1 MKIKKLKLENF
12 RAFKSFECDFEPD
25 LNVLV
30 GLNGQGKTS
39 VLDAIAIAFGQFSG
53 GFGTGKDKGVLNGD
67 IHLAKLKPDFSGNFI
82 NDFAINYSMEYQFP
96 VTIQAESFGH
106 EVDHNEY
113 FDLPRSWE
121 RNRNTLKGRTTQV
134 KELKAFA
141 QRLQKNVQDNEKVR
155 LPLISY
161 YGTGRLWALKR
172 LTEKN
177 NSQNKKE
184 SRLDGYKNCL
194 DPESSYNA
202 FSSWLRKETIADI
215 ERKMQII
222 EQSGLEEAVVSGKTI
237 HSKLIQA
244 ITTAVDT
251 VLAPSGWFNIR
262 YSATSQ
268 AIIATHKEQGDVPV
282 SSLSDGVRN
291 MIGMVAD
298 IAYRAVRLNPQLLEE
313 AVKKTS
319 GIVLIDEIDMH
330 LHPEW
335 QQLILQQLNLAFP
348 KLQFIVTTHSPQ
360 VLSTVRR
367 KNIRLLSAENGVG
380 LTSLPIGTTYAEAS
394 GDLLERVMNVDSR
407 PPVPEVQ
414 KYREY
419 IKQVDSGNYK
429 EPEALKLREEL
440 EVLLGEGHN
449 DLLKA
454 DRSIRRQEFLAK

>member
-1 MKIKKLKLENF
+1 MKIKRLKLENF
-12 RAFKSFECDFEPD
+12 RAFKSFECNFESD

-53 GFGTGKDKGVLNGD
+53 GFGTGKDKGILNND
-67 IHLAKLKPDFSGNFI
+67 IHLAKLKPDFSS
-82 NDFAINYSMEYQFP
+82 DFSTGYSMEYQFP
-96 VTIQAESFGH
+96 VVIKARSFEKELFH
-106 EVDHNEY
+106 DEY
-113 FDLPRSWE
+113 FDLPELWE
-121 RNRNTLKGRTTQV
+121 RNRNSIKGRTTQV

-141 QRLQKNVQDNEKVR
+141 QRLQKDVQNNNEVR

-177 NSQNKKE
+177 NPQNKRG
-184 SRLDGYKNCL
+184 SRLDGYQNCL

-202 FSSWLRKETIADI
+202 FSSWLRKETIADF

-222 EQSGLEEAVVSGKTI
+222 EQSGLEGAAVSGKTI

-251 VLAPSGWFNIR
+251 VLSPSGWFNIR

-268 AIIATHKEQGDVPV
+268 EIIATHKEQGDVPV

-298 IAYRAVRLNPQLLEE
+298 IAYRAVRLNPHLVEE
-313 AVKKTS
+313 APKKTS
-319 GIVLIDEIDMH
+319 GIVLIDEVDMH

-335 QQLILQQLNLAFP
+335 QQLILQQLNHAFP
-348 KLQFIVTTHSPQ
+348 ELQFIVTTHSPQ
-360 VLSTVRR
+360 VLSTVKRE
-367 KNIRLLSAENGVG
+367 KIRLLSASNGVG
-380 LTSLPIGTTYAEAS
+380 TASLPIGTTYAEAS

-407 PPVPEVQ
+407 PPVLEVQ

-419 IKQVDSGNYK
+419 IKLVDSGNYGT
-429 EPEALKLREEL
+429 PEALTLRKELEEL
-440 EVLLGEGHN
+440 LGVEHD
-449 DLLKA
+449 DLIKA
-454 DRSIRRQEFLAK
+454 DRSIRRQEFLSK

>member
-12 RAFKSFECDFEPD
+12 RAFKSFECDFKPD

-39 VLDAIAIAFGQFSG
+39 VLDAIAIAFGQFTG
-53 GFGTGKDKGVLNGD
+53 GFGTGKDKGIANGD
-67 IHLAKLKPDFSGNFI
+67 IHLAKLKPSSDDGFSHDVASG
-82 NDFAINYSMEYQFP
+82 YTMEHQFP
-96 VTIQAESFGH
+96 VTVEAESYVSDLFA
-106 EVDHNEY
+106 EEY
-113 FDLPRSWE
+113 ADLPKSWKRS
-121 RNRNTLKGRTTQV
+121 RNTLKGRITQV

-141 QRLQKNVQDNEKVR
+141 HRLQKDVQDNKPVT

-177 NSQNKKE
+177 NPQNKNN
-184 SRLDGYKNCL
+184 SRLDGYQDCL
-194 DPESSYNA
+194 NPESSYNS
-202 FSSWLRKETIADI
+202 FSRWLRKETIADF
-215 ERKMQII
+215 ERKMQIV
-222 EQSGLEEAVVSGKTI
+222 EQSGLEDAIVEGKTI
-237 HSKLIQA
+237 RSQLISA
-244 ITTAVDT
+244 ITTAVNT

-268 AIIATHKEQGDVPV
+268 QIIATNKMQGDVPV
-282 SSLSDGVRN
+282 SYLSDGVRN

-298 IAYRAVRLNPQLLEE
+298 IAYRAVRLNPHLLDK
-313 AVKKTS
+313 AVINTS

-335 QQLILQQLNLAFP
+335 QQLILQKLNQAFP

-360 VLSTVRR
+360 VLSTVKRE
-367 KNIRLLSAENGVG
+367 NIRLLSSENGVG
-380 LTSLPIGTTYAEAS
+380 LASLPLGTTYAEAS

-407 PPVPEVQ
+407 PPLPEV
-414 KYREY
+414 KTYREY
-419 IKQVDSGNYK
+419 IKLVDTGNHNH
-429 EPEALKLREEL
+429 PEALKLREAL
-440 EVLLGEGHN
+440 EKSLGKGHN

-454 DRSIRRQEFLAK
+454 DRSIKRQEFLAK